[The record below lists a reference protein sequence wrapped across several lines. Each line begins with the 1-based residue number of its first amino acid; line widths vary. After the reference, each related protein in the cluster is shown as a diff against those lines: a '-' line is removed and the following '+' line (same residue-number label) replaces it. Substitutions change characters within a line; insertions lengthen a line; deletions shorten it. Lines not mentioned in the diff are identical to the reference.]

1 MKRTFSLSLAV
12 LVCSSGIWAQAGAG
26 WGAVSGIV
34 KEAGGDGI
42 PDTTVVLSNPAL
54 GLRRVMTTT
63 DDGLFTAPALNPSA
77 GYRLKITSKGFVDW
91 DSVEFEV
98 SIGQTVNFQVILRHE
113 AASTQAEDN
122 NIPAPQM
129 RDLKAGTANLVTRA
143 QIDSLPANRRRAD
156 PLVQMRPRS
165 RPMTAPDGW
174 CSQGSIASGGAP
186 D

>member
-1 MKRTFSLSLAV
+1 
-12 LVCSSGIWAQAGAG
+12 
-26 WGAVSGIV
+26 VSGIV

-42 PDTTVVLSNPAL
+42 PDTTVVLSNRAL

-77 GYRLKITSKGFVDW
+77 GYRLKITRKGFVDW
-91 DSVEFEV
+91 DSVQFEV

-122 NIPAPQM
+122 NIPEPQM
-129 RDLKAGTANLVTRA
+129 RDLKAGTASLVTRA

-156 PLVQMRPRS
+156 PLVQMAPALTTDDRS
-165 RPMTAPDGW
+165 GRLVFTGQL
-174 CSQGSIASGGAP
+174 CLRRGAGLNTL
-186 D
+186 